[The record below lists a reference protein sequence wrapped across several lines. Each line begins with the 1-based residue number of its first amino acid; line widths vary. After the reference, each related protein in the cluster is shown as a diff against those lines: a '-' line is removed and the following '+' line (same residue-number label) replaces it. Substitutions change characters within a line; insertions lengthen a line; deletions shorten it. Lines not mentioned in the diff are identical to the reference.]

1 MEFDSRGFPFFRKA
15 APYDT
20 YCQLF
25 TFNNNLSFYICAMNA
40 KWCISSLLVIFA
52 LLGLSQPHK
61 KLSNQQISL
70 QFGDVEVASENAR
83 EEVLSNITN
92 KLLFLGVEGIEVYED
107 VTGHVNIRYYSD
119 IDASVVKE
127 FLSEDSMS
135 LEHGEELPSK
145 SPKEPV
151 PDNYS
156 LVVSDLHQQGPQGL
170 KFSGDLVSNQQEIN
184 SGFYNPL
191 ALNLTN
197 TFRLRP
203 VFDQTTF
210 KTYHAIAIAID
221 NTSRNIPEGR
231 AGPFL
236 HGIG

>member
-1 MEFDSRGFPFFRKA
+1 
-15 APYDT
+15 
-20 YCQLF
+20 
-25 TFNNNLSFYICAMNA
+25 MNA
-40 KWCISSLLVIFA
+40 KWCISILLVIFA

-61 KLSNQQISL
+61 KVSNQQISL

-107 VTGHVNIRYYSD
+107 VTGQVNIRYYSD
-119 IDASVVKE
+119 IDANVVKE
-127 FLSEDSMS
+127 FLSEEDSMS

-145 SPKEPV
+145 SPKEPIQ
-151 PDNYS
+151 DNYS

-170 KFSGDLVSNQQEIN
+170 KISGDVVSNQQEIC
-184 SGFYNPL
+184 SGFFNTLAINP
-191 ALNLTN
+191 TN
-197 TFRLRP
+197 TFHLRL
-203 VFDQTTF
+203 VFDQTAF
-210 KTYHAIAIAID
+210 KTYHTIAMAID